1 MGYKIA
7 KHGNRSVSS
16 KTGSSD
22 VLSHLGINVDVS
34 PETARLALDETN
46 ICFLFA
52 PTYHSGF
59 KYAAPVRQALKPA
72 RFSIF

>member
-46 ICFLFA
+46 ICFCLPQPTTADSNMPPLFA
-52 PTYHSGF
+52 
-59 KYAAPVRQALKPA
+59 KP
-72 RFSIF
+72 